1 MATAGYVVDASVALK
16 WVVDEAGSERAV
28 SLAGRPLAAPSL
40 WIAECANALWA
51 KARRG
56 EISSDEARKGLR
68 ALLAAPVLLVPT
80 EELVG
85 AAMDFALELD
95 VTVYDA
101 LYLAA
106 ASNLTATLVTDDRR
120 LAAAAETKGAPP
132 VVRLRDLRI

>member
-1 MATAGYVVDASVALK
+1 V
-16 WVVDEAGSERAV
+16 
-28 SLAGRPLAAPSL
+28 
-40 WIAECANALWA
+40 
-51 KARRG
+51 RRG
-56 EISSDEARKGLR
+56 EISGDEARNGLR

-85 AAMDFALELD
+85 AAIDFALELD

-120 LAAAAETKGAPP
+120 LAAAAETKGSPP
-132 VVRLRDLRI
+132 VVRLRDLQI